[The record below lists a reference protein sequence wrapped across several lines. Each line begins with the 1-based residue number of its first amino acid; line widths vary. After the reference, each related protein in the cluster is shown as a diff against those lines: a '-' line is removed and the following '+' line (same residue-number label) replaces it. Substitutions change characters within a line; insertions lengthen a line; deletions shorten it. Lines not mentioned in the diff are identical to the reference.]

1 MTLGNID
8 APIHSGAKV
17 RNSSVHVHFVRATLV
32 HARRQNVDIPSLLT
46 RSRISP
52 QLIGIQDARVSA
64 RQFADL
70 LSMTMYAMNDELV
83 GHTPHPV
90 PIGSST
96 AMTHWLINTR
106 TLKQVIRRFCHF
118 YTLIGK
124 GFQPRLEVRDN
135 SAILFIEPWSQSED
149 YKLFAYELF
158 LFACYRLL
166 CWLTREKIPIHR
178 LHMPVPRPSHHQEY
192 QYLFYGYPV
201 YFDQPQCSIS
211 FNKSVLD
218 LPIRQTLDTLNEL
231 LLHPLYGI
239 IAQNYDHS
247 SWSARVMNLINQNP
261 SANIGLPDIA
271 VQLGTNPHTL
281 RRRLADEGQNFIDL
295 KREVKRDL
303 AIHYLS
309 GSQISVEEV
318 AEKIGFSEA
327 SAFIRAFKQWTGVTP
342 YTYRKDR

>member
-1 MTLGNID
+1 M
-8 APIHSGAKV
+8 
-17 RNSSVHVHFVRATLV
+17 RNTSVHVHFVRATLA
-32 HARRQNVDIPSLLT
+32 HARRLNVDIPSLLA

-64 RQFADL
+64 QQYADL
-70 LSMTMYAMNDELV
+70 LTITMDAMDDELV
-83 GHTPHPV
+83 GHSPHPI
-90 PIGSST
+90 PMGSST
-96 AMTHWLINTR
+96 AMSHWLINTLN
-106 TLKQVIRRFCHF
+106 LKQVIQRFCQF
-118 YTLIGK
+118 YSFLGK
-124 GFQPRLEVRDN
+124 GFKPRLEVRDS
-135 SAILFIEPWSQSED
+135 SAILFIEPWSQPEE

-158 LFACYRLL
+158 LFTSYRLL

-178 LHMPVPRPSHHQEY
+178 LHMPVPRPNHHQEY
-192 QYLFYGYPV
+192 QLLFYGYPV
-201 YFDQPQCSIS
+201 YFDQGQCSIS

-218 LPIRQTLDTLNEL
+218 LPIRQTLETLNEL
-231 LLHPLYGI
+231 LRHPLHGI
-239 IAQNYDHS
+239 IAQNYDQT
-247 SWSARVMNLINQNP
+247 SWSSRVMNLINQNP
-261 SANIGLPDIA
+261 SASIGLPDIA
-271 VQLGTNPHTL
+271 AQLGTNPHTL